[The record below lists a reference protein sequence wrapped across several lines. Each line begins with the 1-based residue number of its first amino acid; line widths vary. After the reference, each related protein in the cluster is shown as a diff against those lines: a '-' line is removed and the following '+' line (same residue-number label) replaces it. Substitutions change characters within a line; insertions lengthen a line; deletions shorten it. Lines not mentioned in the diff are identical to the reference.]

1 MVQIGIGQLKTGWKS
16 AFPDRPNFP
25 EGGLKPPP
33 HHAYTSETPF
43 AQALRVDIDFG
54 CDGSIREGNSAN
66 AVRKWTIETVSEPF
80 TGTPKD
86 TNVMPENL

>member
-1 MVQIGIGQLKTGWKS
+1 M
-16 AFPDRPNFP
+16 
-25 EGGLKPPP
+25 GLKSLESLEKGLNPPP
-33 HHAYTSETPF
+33 HHTYTSENPPF
-43 AQALRVDIDFG
+43 QALRDGFG